1 MDSREVVI
9 EVDGVRP
16 EEEEGIVDGDVAALV
31 AEVESLVF
39 VVVRRS

>member
-16 EEEEGIVDGDVAALV
+16 EGEEGTVDVDVAALV